1 MIAIKEMDMPEKC
14 AKCQFRINLG
24 YLMTM
29 EIMKTNVLSQ
39 AAL

>member
-1 MIAIKEMDMPEKC
+1 MIAIKEMDMPEKSV
-14 AKCQFRINLG
+14 QNVNLG

>member
-1 MIAIKEMDMPEKC
+1 MTKYKGMDMPESV
-14 AKCQFRINLG
+14 QNVNLG

>member
-1 MIAIKEMDMPEKC
+1 MIAIKEMDMPESV
-14 AKCQFRINLG
+14 QNVNLG

>member
-14 AKCQFRINLG
+14 ANVNLG

>member
-14 AKCQFRINLG
+14 AKCQFRIFDD
-24 YLMTM
+24 Y